1 MANKSNLKGKSNG
14 GKKRIISVAIALLSV
29 FLLFTSCDPEPRYII
44 EDSDYIE
51 PEIRTLSF
59 NITVYNDTTDS
70 FVIDRIV
77 PRIDIGGNYK
87 NEYDQAA
94 YTKYTTATMG
104 STNWIAQKNGNSFEY
119 GRGYYANSSRVHD
132 NEGTYTVNRTIDPG
146 ESAQISGSVQY
157 EYYPEGHACFE
168 VNGTPHIGIDC
179 HAGDNWTPTIAIYN
193 EQLQNM
199 KVHEEDVSSPELD
212 YRVWYEFNNEGW
224 YRCRHYSGT
233 PNNCN
238 SSDYTSTWGNEP
250 SISPRCSTDK
260 AFLDSPNAVLRLK
273 KHPRWSSSEYLLT
286 CTAAQ

>member
-59 NITVYNDTTDS
+59 NITVYNDTTEPIVVDK
-70 FVIDRIV
+70 IV
-77 PRIDIGGNYK
+77 PRIDIGDSYK
-87 NEYDQAA
+87 SEYSQVA

-104 STNWIAQKNGNSFEY
+104 STNWIAQKKGNTFERA
-119 GRGYYANSSRVHD
+119 RGYYSNSNLITD
-132 NEGTYTVNRTIDPG
+132 EGTYTVNRTINPG

-157 EYYPEGHACFE
+157 EYYPEGNTYFE
-168 VNGTPHIGIDC
+168 DNGTPHIGIVFKDI
-179 HAGDNWTPTIAIYN
+179 TPSIAIYN

-250 SISPRCSTDK
+250 SISPMCSTDK

-273 KHPRWSSSEYLLT
+273 KHPRWSSEYLLT